1 MHSCQGRRP
10 HAFAIVGVLAALGL
24 LHATDVTL
32 VAGRTGFPA
41 EEFTARR
48 EALASRIKS
57 GLVVFFGDTMPDLGV
72 RQRQDND
79 FYYFTGNEDLNAVLV
94 IDAGQASAHLF
105 LPRQT
110 ASEIRSD
117 GKNWLEQGG
126 EAAAKARGFAS
137 ILPLDQLTEF
147 LARRRHDSGPQ
158 PLWLR
163 LSEADEVDQSR
174 GNKTL
179 YLSRRFKGPFG
190 GQPSED
196 AWRVEQIRARF
207 PYFELRDVT
216 PEVDRLRMIK
226 TPREI
231 EILKRNGR
239 ISAEA
244 VKAAIE
250 LTAPGRFEYEL
261 EAEATYVLVRN
272 GVQGNGY
279 PAIVGSGPNVNVWHY
294 NDNGK
299 ALRDGELVVMDY
311 GGSLDYQVIDIT
323 RTWPVSGRFDDLQ
336 RRAYLCSL
344 EAEKAI
350 IAMMKPGV
358 TRDDTRLVAEAIYK
372 KHGFPGGSSAGHF
385 VGMSVHDVGDSSAPF
400 EPGMVIA
407 VEPIVE
413 DATKQLH
420 VRIEDTVL
428 ITAGEPLV
436 LSSGVPKEIDEV
448 LALVGARGRARAIP
462 SARVR

>member
-1 MHSCQGRRP
+1 MQR
-10 HAFAIVGVLAALGL
+10 IVMAAVAVALALTGASS
-24 LHATDVTL
+24 V
-32 VAGRTGFPA
+32 VAERTGYTA
-41 EEFTARR
+41 QEFAARR
-48 EALASRIKS
+48 AALASRLKS

-94 IDAGQASAHLF
+94 MDAASGDAHLF

-117 GKNWLEQGG
+117 GRNWLEQGA
-126 EAAAKARGFAS
+126 EPMAKARGFTS
-137 ILPLDQLTEF
+137 IQPLDHLTEF
-147 LARRRHDSGPQ
+147 LARQRAWAGTQ
-158 PLWLR
+158 PLWVR
-163 LSEADEVDQSR
+163 MSEADEVDQSR

-196 AWRVEQIRARF
+196 AWRVDQIRTRF
-207 PYFELRDVT
+207 PYFDLRDVA

-226 TPREI
+226 TPAEI
-231 EILKRNGR
+231 AILKKNGR

-244 VKAAIE
+244 IKAAIE
-250 LTAPGRFEYEL
+250 LTAPGRYEYEL
-261 EAEATYVLVRN
+261 EAEATYVLLRN

-294 NDNGK
+294 NDNGRQM
-299 ALRDGELVVMDY
+299 RDGDLIVMDY
-311 GGSLDYQVIDIT
+311 GGSLDYQIIDIT
-323 RTWPVSGRFDDLQ
+323 RTWPVSGRFDELQ
-336 RRAYLCSL
+336 RRAYLCAL
-344 EAEKAI
+344 EAQKAI

-358 TRDDTRLVAEAIYK
+358 TRNDTRKVAEAIYK
-372 KHGFPGGSSAGHF
+372 KHGFPGNASAGHF
-385 VGMSVHDVGDSSAPF
+385 VGMAVHDVGDSSLPF

-407 VEPIVE
+407 VEPIIE

-428 ITAGEPLV
+428 VTSGDPVV
-436 LSSGVPKEIDEV
+436 LSAIVPKEIDA
-448 LALVGARGRARAIP
+448 LLPLVGARSKPHTSGAPSPAGPGR
-462 SARVR
+462 

>member
-1 MHSCQGRRP
+1 MKRMLVTC
-10 HAFAIVGVLAALGL
+10 AVALVAMSGES
-24 LHATDVTL
+24 TL
-32 VAGRTGFPA
+32 VAERTGYPP
-41 EEFTARR
+41 EEFAARR
-48 EALASRIKS
+48 AALMKRVTS
-57 GLVVFFGDTMPDLGV
+57 GLVLFFGDTMPDIGV

-94 IDAGQASAHLF
+94 MDASDGSAHLF

-110 ASEIRSD
+110 TSEIRSD
-117 GKNWLEQGG
+117 GRNWLERGA
-126 EAAAKARGFAS
+126 ESESKARGFDS

-147 LARRRHDSGPQ
+147 LARRRESSTGLQ
-158 PLWLR
+158 PLWVR
-163 LSEADEVDQSR
+163 MSEADEVDQSR

-196 AWRVEQIRARF
+196 AWRIEQIRSRF
-207 PYFELRDVT
+207 PYFDVRDIS
-216 PEVDRLRMIK
+216 PEVDRLRTIK

-231 EILKRNGR
+231 EILKKNGQ
-239 ISAEA
+239 ISADA
-244 VKAAIE
+244 IKAAIE
-250 LTAPGRFEYEL
+250 LTGPGRFEYEL
-261 EAEATYVLVRN
+261 EAEATYVLLRN

-279 PAIVGSGPNVNVWHY
+279 PAIVGSGPNVNIWHY
-294 NDNGK
+294 SDNGK

-336 RRAYLCSL
+336 RRAYVCSL
-344 EAEKAI
+344 EAQKVI

-358 TRDDTRLVAEAIYK
+358 TRDDTRKVAEAIYR
-372 KHGFPGGSSAGHF
+372 KHGFPGRSAAGHF
-385 VGMSVHDVGDSSAPF
+385 VGMSVHDVGDSRAPF

-413 DATKQLH
+413 DTTKQLH

-428 ITAGEPLV
+428 ITNGEPLV
-436 LSSGVPKEIDEV
+436 LSRAVPKEIDEV
-448 LALVGARGRARAIP
+448 LSLVGARHAQPTA

>member
-1 MHSCQGRRP
+1 VS
-10 HAFAIVGVLAALGL
+10 LGE
-24 LHATDVTL
+24 HVSAQR
-32 VAGRTGFPA
+32 AGFPP

-48 EALASRIKS
+48 EALAKRVRT
-57 GLVVFFGDTMPDLGV
+57 GLVVLFGDTMPDIGV

-79 FYYFTGNEDLNAVLV
+79 FYYFTGNEDLNAVFV
-94 IDAGQASAHLF
+94 MDAASAESHLF
-105 LPRQT
+105 LPSQNS
-110 ASEIRSD
+110 SEVRSD
-117 GKNWLEQGG
+117 GRNWLGRGAE
-126 EAAAKARGFAS
+126 EMASARGFAS
-137 ILPLDQLTEF
+137 VRPLDQLTEF
-147 LARRRHDSGPQ
+147 LAGWRPSSGTQ
-158 PLWLR
+158 PVWVR
-163 LSEADEVDQSR
+163 MSDADEVDQGR
-174 GNKTL
+174 NNKTR
-179 YLSRRFKGPFG
+179 YLSRRYKGPFG

-196 AWRVEQIRARF
+196 AWRVEQLRARF

-216 PEVDRLRMIK
+216 PEVDRLRIIK
-226 TPREI
+226 TAREI

-239 ISAEA
+239 LSAEA
-244 VKAAIE
+244 IKAAIE
-250 LTAPGRFEYEL
+250 ATAPGRFEYEL
-261 EAEATYVLVRN
+261 EAEATYHLFRH

-279 PAIVGSGPNVNVWHY
+279 PAIVGSGPNVNIWHY

-344 EAEKAI
+344 EAQKAI

-358 TRDDTRLVAEAIYK
+358 TRADTRKVAEAIYR

-385 VGMSVHDVGDSSAPF
+385 VGMSVHDVGDPLLPF

-413 DATKQLH
+413 DASKQLH

-428 ITAGEPLV
+428 VTTDGPLI
-436 LSSGVPKEIDEV
+436 LSAAVPKEMDDV
-448 LALVGARGRARAIP
+448 LQLVGRRAPAAPVTADRI
-462 SARVR
+462 R

>member
-1 MHSCQGRRP
+1 MTHTTKITLT
-10 HAFAIVGVLAALGL
+10 AFVASVLAVAGGGE
-24 LHATDVTL
+24 L
-32 VAGRTGFPA
+32 VAQRTGFPA

-48 EALASRIKS
+48 EALARRLNG
-57 GLVVFFGDTMPDLGV
+57 GLVLLFGDTMPDIGI

-94 IDAGQASAHLF
+94 MDAENAQSYLF
-105 LPRQT
+105 LPAQN
-110 ASEIRSD
+110 AQEIRSD
-117 GKNWLEQGG
+117 GRNWLAQGG
-126 EAAAKARGFAS
+126 DELAKSRGLAG
-137 ILPLDQLTEF
+137 IRPLDQLTEF
-147 LARRRHDSGPQ
+147 LARRKPFSGTQ
-158 PLWLR
+158 TVWVR
-163 LSEADEVDQSR
+163 MSEADEVDQSR
-174 GNKTL
+174 TNKAL
-179 YLSRRFKGPFG
+179 YLSRRYKGPFG

-196 AWRVEQIRARF
+196 AWRLEQIRSRF
-207 PYFELRDVT
+207 PYFEIKDFS
-216 PEVDRLRMIK
+216 PEVDRLRVIK

-239 ISAEA
+239 LSAEA
-244 VKAAIE
+244 IRAAIE
-250 LTAPGRFEYEL
+250 ITAAGRFEYEL
-261 EAEATYVLVRN
+261 EAEATYHLFRH

-299 ALRDGELVVMDY
+299 ALKDGELVVMDY

-336 RRAYLCSL
+336 RRAYQCSL
-344 EAEKAI
+344 EAQQAI

-358 TRDDTRLVAEAIYK
+358 TRADTRKVAEAIYK
-372 KHGFPGGSSAGHF
+372 KYGFPGGSSAGHF
-385 VGMSVHDVGDSSAPF
+385 VGMSVHDVGDPQQPF

-413 DATKQLH
+413 DASKQLH

-428 ITAGEPLV
+428 VTEGEPLV
-436 LSSGVPKEIDEV
+436 LSADVPKLMDEM
-448 LALVGARGRARAIP
+448 LRLVGSRARGGTTAKADRIP
-462 SARVR
+462 